1 VDHFLAV
8 LIAPAPSSRL
18 MTLGSVDLAII
29 AVYFLYVLGIG
40 YYLKRFSKSG
50 EDFFLAGREMT
61 AWIAGLAFSRPTW
74 ARSN

>member
-1 VDHFLAV
+1 
-8 LIAPAPSSRL
+8 

-50 EDFFLAGREMT
+50 EDFFLRGAK
-61 AWIAGLAFSRPTW
+61 
-74 ARSN
+74 